1 MNMMRATLFGAI
13 MRIMNSAIA
22 GLIGAA
28 IGAVAGIAGTIVTQY
43 LQIRAERKQ
52 ALRSKREAAYTN
64 TLQCLLRVR
73 DRRMS
78 DLKRSDIKRNGAL
91 VFPPYFMYWEDL
103 PEWTDAY
110 LVGDIPAFRE
120 EAFDDIVGA
129 RLWLTSATAYCSPKV
144 RSSLLKSMDALEG
157 FATNMLQ
164 QEVYEYE
171 PKEDPE
177 KEGWE
182 REWEREEFGKG
193 FILWA
198 TKYDNALTTSYR
210 IVLSCAQDDLR
221 DAYR

>member
-1 MNMMRATLFGAI
+1 MVRATLFGAI

-28 IGAVAGIAGTIVTQY
+28 IGAVAGIAGTFVTQY
-43 LQIRAERKQ
+43 LQMRAERKQ

-78 DLKRSDIKRNGAL
+78 DLKRLDAQFFSHLFEGWD
-91 VFPPYFMYWEDL
+91 P
-103 PEWTDAY
+103 PEWTDAC

-144 RSSLLKSMDALEG
+144 RPPLLKSMDALED
-157 FATNMLQ
+157 FATNILE
-164 QEVYEYE
+164 QEFYE
-171 PKEDPE
+171 PTEEDPPE
-177 KEGWE
+177 EGLYRWE
-182 REWEREEFGKG
+182 RE
-193 FILWA
+193 
-198 TKYDNALTTSYR
+198 
-210 IVLSCAQDDLR
+210 
-221 DAYR
+221 

>member
-78 DLKRSDIKRNGAL
+78 DLKRSDIKRNGGQ
-91 VFPPYFMYWEDL
+91 VVPFYFQYWDL

-129 RLWLTSATAYCSPKV
+129 RLWITSATAYCSPKV
-144 RSSLLKSMDALEG
+144 RSLLLKSMDALED
-157 FATNMLQ
+157 FATNILE
-164 QEVYEYE
+164 QEFYE
-171 PKEDPE
+171 PPEEDPPE
-177 KEGWE
+177 EDLY
-182 REWEREEFGKG
+182 RWEREELGEG